1 MRSRLKLALLAL
13 AAMFLAAPVFAE
25 GPQQPSQAEIDRA
38 VEAVKK
44 DPNLAAAKSVRTLT
58 WKDSDEPDEE
68 DEKSK
73 PTRWPSWLSWIPNL
87 FLWIGQ
93 FSQMLVWVLLAGL
106 AALLLLFIVRV
117 VRDVRVEAR
126 GTRFIAPTHVQD
138 LDIRPESLPP
148 DIGAAARELWDRGEH
163 RAALALLY
171 RGMLSRLAH
180 VHEVPIRDSS
190 TEGDCLE
197 LAARTL
203 DTVRIAYATQLVRTW
218 QRATYGGMTIETAVV
233 HELCAG
239 FSANLDPREPA
250 EPSRRAAY
258 AGGGA

>member
-1 MRSRLKLALLAL
+1 VRSRPELALIAVVAL
-13 AAMFLAAPVFAE
+13 CTVPVFAADT
-25 GPQQPSQAEIDRA
+25 QQPSQAEIDRA
-38 VEAVKK
+38 VEAVRK
-44 DPNLAAAKSVRTLT
+44 DPNLAAEKSVRTLT
-58 WKDSDEPDEE
+58 WKGSDDPEE
-68 DEKSK
+68 EEKKS
-73 PTRWPSWLSWIPNL
+73 RSSWPSWLSWIPNL

-93 FSQMLVWVLLAGL
+93 FSQMLVYVLLAGL

-117 VRDVRVEAR
+117 IRDVRVEAK

-190 TEGDCLE
+190 TEGDCLA

-203 DTVRIAYATQLVRTW
+203 DTVRVGYATQLVRTW
-218 QRATYGGMTIETAVV
+218 QRATYGGIEIETAVV
-233 HELCAG
+233 HELCSG
-239 FSANLDPREPA
+239 FAANLDGPDPA
-250 EPSRRAAY
+250 EPSRRASH
-258 AGGGA
+258 AGAGA